1 MRRVVFNHAAGNMP
15 AMRVVLTGTALLL
28 LCLLL
33 AGLDWQLLRAHA
45 RLQQQLAA
53 RQQALQPVNTTA
65 ASTPDAPL
73 LAAEHTAIAQAQA
86 RIHTPW
92 LPLFN
97 SLESVQP
104 ARVYWVLLAPDVKR
118 QHIRMTVLAEK
129 RAIGWQFLERLKQQA
144 VLRDVKLNANETAEV
159 AGLRLSAF
167 DLEATWVF

>member
-1 MRRVVFNHAAGNMP
+1 MR
-15 AMRVVLTGTALLL
+15 LALMGAVSLL

-33 AGLDWQLLRAHA
+33 TAFYWQLLHDHA
-45 RLQQQLAA
+45 RLQQQMTA
-53 RQQALQPVNTTA
+53 RQQALQPAKTTA
-65 ASTPDAPL
+65 LSTRDAPL
-73 LAAEHTAIAQAQA
+73 LAAEHTAIAQAQS

-104 ARVYWVLLAPDVKR
+104 AKVYWVLLAPDVKR

-144 VLRDVKLNANETAEV
+144 VLRDVKLNSNETAEV

>member
-1 MRRVVFNHAAGNMP
+1 MRRVTFNHAAGHMP
-15 AMRVVLTGTALLL
+15 AMRPALIGSALLL

-33 AGLDWQLLRAHA
+33 SGVYWQLLHDRAH
-45 RLQQQLAA
+45 LQQQLVV
-53 RQQALQPVNTTA
+53 RQQAQHPAKTRATTTA
-65 ASTPDAPL
+65 PPL
-73 LAAEHTAIAQAQA
+73 LAAEHTAIVQAQS

-104 ARVYWVLLAPDVKR
+104 TRVYWVLLAPDVKR

-159 AGLRLSAF
+159 AGMRLSAF